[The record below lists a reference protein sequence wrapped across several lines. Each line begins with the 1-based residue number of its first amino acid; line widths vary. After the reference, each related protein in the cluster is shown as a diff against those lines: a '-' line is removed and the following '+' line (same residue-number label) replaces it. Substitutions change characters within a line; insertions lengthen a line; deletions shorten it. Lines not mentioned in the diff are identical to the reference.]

1 MLRQDAIEYLNNELK
16 KCRAENRKLKER
28 LSSLEADIKSAKAE
42 YAALSRKF
50 ENLVES
56 VELICQGDSE
66 TIIKQ

>member
-42 YAALSRKF
+42 YAVLSRKF

-66 TIIKQ
+66 TIINQ